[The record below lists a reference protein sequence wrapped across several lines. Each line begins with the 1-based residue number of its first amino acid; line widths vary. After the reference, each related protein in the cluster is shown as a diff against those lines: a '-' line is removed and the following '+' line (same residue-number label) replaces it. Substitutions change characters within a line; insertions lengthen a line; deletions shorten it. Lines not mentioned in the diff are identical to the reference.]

1 MFIRAGVVVILWIDS
16 YVFEEDGVEE
26 FLEIV
31 GGMGVEVVA
40 VFE

>member
-1 MFIRAGVVVILWIDS
+1 MLIGTEVVVILRIDG

-31 GGMGVEVVA
+31 GGMGVEAVA